1 MVAAFPVPFLAKFPT
16 PSEHGIPIPCSERS
30 GNWFCPSGGSCIH
43 GKPDDQHNL
52 QLDTANLGNAV
63 AKSRTSLD
71 AAVAS

>member
-1 MVAAFPVPFLAKFPT
+1 MEFRFPVR
-16 PSEHGIPIPCSERS
+16 ERS

-63 AKSRTSLD
+63 AKSRTSLV
-71 AAVAS
+71 AAVASVAQARAAITEAWAALD